1 MHELGIVFH
10 IIDTLEGVAKENNV
24 TEIKS
29 VTLEIGEVST
39 VIPNYLTDCWDWA
52 VKRTDFMPN
61 ATLKVD
67 TIKALT
73 YCEDCS
79 NTYDTVANGKICPHC
94 NSENTYLVQGNEVSI
109 KEIEAV

>member
-10 IIDTLEGVAKENNV
+10 IIDTLEDVAKENDV
-24 TEIKS
+24 KEIKA

-39 VIPNYLTDCWDWA
+39 VIPSYLEDCWNWA
-52 VKRTDFMPN
+52 VKRTSFMPN
-61 ATLKVD
+61 AALKVD

-73 YCEDCS
+73 YCEDCKG
-79 NTYDTVANGKICPHC
+79 TYETVANGKVCPLC
-94 NSENTYLVQGNEVSI
+94 SSENTYLVQGNEVSI